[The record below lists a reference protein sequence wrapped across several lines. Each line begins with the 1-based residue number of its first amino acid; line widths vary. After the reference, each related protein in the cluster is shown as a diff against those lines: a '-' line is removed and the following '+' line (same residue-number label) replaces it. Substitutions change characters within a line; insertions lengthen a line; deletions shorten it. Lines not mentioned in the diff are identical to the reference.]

1 MISTIN
7 MHLSFIQNPRN
18 YEILIFFL
26 DEKFSSILISL
37 MDVQLKKMLVNFMKL
52 FNPSLQNSFDS

>member
-7 MHLSFIQNPRN
+7 MHLSFIQNARN